1 MRTPRSHVSLH
12 VALGLD
18 FLGDVEAVADLQ
30 TDLQTDRLA
39 DLRMALAVEARP
51 VDEAVVEEGPAGA
64 GLADRS
70 TIHRFRTW

>member
-18 FLGDVEAVADLQ
+18 FLGDVEAVA
-30 TDLQTDRLA
+30 DLQTDRLA